1 MAELNEKN
9 TLKIALDF
17 GKGILVES
25 SGDPAK
31 IVAFGAAIALIISS
45 AAIGYTVHTV
55 RHIFRTKDAT
65 ILDSKNQT

>member
-1 MAELNEKN
+1 
-9 TLKIALDF
+9 LDVV

-31 IVAFGAAIALIISS
+31 MVAFGAAIALIISS